1 MIRFKRL
8 PEDIMQRV
16 EGLKEFLE
24 KKLEVIFAYLFG
36 GLTKK
41 KPSFLSDVDI
51 AVYLRDPKRF
61 DYLKFYGEITDFL
74 GTDEVDIVVLNK
86 APISLTGR
94 ILYSKR
100 LLVDKEPFLRHRFES
115 LKIREFLDFQYL
127 ERRYFKERY
136 KVG

>member
-74 GTDEVDIVVLNK
+74 GTD
-86 APISLTGR
+86 
-94 ILYSKR
+94 
-100 LLVDKEPFLRHRFES
+100 
-115 LKIREFLDFQYL
+115 
-127 ERRYFKERY
+127 
-136 KVG
+136 